1 MKTKLKLGIAAI
13 SLTALWTYFTFA
25 GTPRNFVTHTVT
37 LKTSDGF
44 HIAAT
49 LTLPAEKKAPMPGVI
64 LIHQGGSNR
73 GEWAPYTP
81 KFISAGYA
89 VLAYDVRGHGQ
100 SDKVD
105 DIFAL
110 FDDPNQAPRDLQ
122 AAIAYL
128 RHRPEVDSSRIAVV
142 GASIGANLACVAS
155 AKMGVKTA
163 VAISGKTSAVYHL
176 AGTKKLKLKSIFYI
190 ASAGDQGGKRA
201 AWARELYDQ
210 TAQPRKIRI
219 VKNSSAHGVH
229 IFGDDPTVVEE
240 IIAWLKA
247 TL

>member
-1 MKTKLKLGIAAI
+1 MTRKRKFGIAAL
-13 SLTALWTYFTFA
+13 SLAVLWAYFVFA
-25 GTPRNFVTHTVT
+25 GTPQNFVTHRVT

-49 LTLPAEKKAPMPGVI
+49 LTLPAKKETPMPGVI

-81 KFISAGYA
+81 KFVSAGYV

-100 SDKVD
+100 SDKVK

-155 AKMGVKTA
+155 TKMGIKTA
-163 VAISGKTSAVYHL
+163 VALSGKTSAVYHL
-176 AGTKKLKLKSIFYI
+176 ADAKKLKLKSVFYI
-190 ASAGDQGGKRA
+190 ASAGDQQGKRA
-201 AWARELYDQ
+201 AWAKELYDQ
-210 TAQPRKIRI
+210 TAKPRKIRI
-219 VKNSSAHGVH
+219 VENSSAHGVH
-229 IFGDDPTVVEE
+229 IFGDAPAVVDE